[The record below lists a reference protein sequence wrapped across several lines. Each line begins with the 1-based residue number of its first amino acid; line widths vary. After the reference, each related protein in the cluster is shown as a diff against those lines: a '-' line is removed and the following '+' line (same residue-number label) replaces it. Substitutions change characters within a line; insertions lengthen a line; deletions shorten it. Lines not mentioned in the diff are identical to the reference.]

1 MRSVAVPIVEYSLR
15 KSSRADVLCFLQD
28 DLVKFV
34 SEPASPPQLV
44 EVPEEGKAKAKERRE
59 VGEGDDTVV
68 VEDTSEEDDDEETL
82 QERSSCGRDS
92 AALDCRIFLSFRIS
106 RLAWR
111 LVCPRRQGSRAT
123 WPASAWPR
131 S

>member
-1 MRSVAVPIVEYSLR
+1 LA
-15 KSSRADVLCFLQD
+15 
-28 DLVKFV
+28 KFV

-44 EVPEEGKAKAKERRE
+44 VVPEEGKAKAKERRE

-68 VEDTSEEDDDEETL
+68 VEDMSEEDDDEETL
-82 QERSSCGRDS
+82 QERSSCGRGS
-92 AALDCRIFLSFRIS
+92 AALDCRTYLSFRIS
-106 RLAWR
+106 QLAWK
-111 LVCPRRQGSRAT
+111 LACLRRQGGRAT